1 MITCIS
7 FDSYQYS
14 YWYALYEANW
24 EWTVMEIKNV
34 SASVD
39 FFLQWSSC
47 AHSAVVGCL
56 GHKPQNTD
64 RLFGRHWWNPW
75 PCSSSTLVHVLPR
88 GFTASHCHH
97 SVRCLNKALAG
108 RGNNYSMERM
118 KNIPWNKWYSLFESN
133 WCYIT
138 LLECIYMYH
147 NLSFMTRKLAT
158 FPLSRQKIMFDLLRH
173 Y

>member
-1 MITCIS
+1 MDQWLHVFHLIATSTHTGMHCMKQTGNGLS
-7 FDSYQYS
+7 WKSR
-14 YWYALYEANW
+14 
-24 EWTVMEIKNV
+24 M
-34 SASVD
+34 SVPVLT

-108 RGNNYSMERM
+108 RGKNYSMERM
-118 KNIPWNKWYSLFESN
+118 KNIPWKKWYSLFESN

-158 FPLSRQKIMFDLLRH
+158 FPLSREK
-173 Y
+173 